1 MAEPVLCSLSSLLG
15 WWILLSTEFN
25 VNSAHHIVS
34 LGHPTLMPRCSIVGA
49 EFSYLLLSRSTR
61 SETED
66 SAPRGP
72 PADQSS
78 RAEGGREAG
87 LGFKALDSR
96 NSDNAGEV
104 GSV

>member
-25 VNSAHHIVS
+25 SAHHIVRAVAL
-34 LGHPTLMPRCSIVGA
+34 LGARVGA
-49 EFSYLLLSRSTR
+49 SYPDASVFCCWCRVSHLLLSRSTR

-72 PADQSS
+72 SADQSS
-78 RAEGGREAG
+78 RAEGGREG
-87 LGFKALDSR
+87 GR
-96 NSDNAGEV
+96 PV
-104 GSV
+104 